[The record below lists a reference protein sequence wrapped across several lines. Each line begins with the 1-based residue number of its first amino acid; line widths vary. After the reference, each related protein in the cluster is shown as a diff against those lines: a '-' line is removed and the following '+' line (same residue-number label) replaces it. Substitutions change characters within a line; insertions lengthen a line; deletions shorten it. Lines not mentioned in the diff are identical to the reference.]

1 MLRSEN
7 RNTSKTAGLWESE
20 SAIQVRKLT
29 IWVISFEKYL
39 REEVEESHQEENL
52 PPVPMG

>member
-20 SAIQVRKLT
+20 SGIQVRKLT

-52 PPVPMG
+52 RPVPMG

>member
-7 RNTSKTAGLWESE
+7 RNTSKTAELWESE

-39 REEVEESHQEENL
+39 RKEVEESHQEENL
-52 PPVPMG
+52 RPVPMG

>member
-7 RNTSKTAGLWESE
+7 RNTSKAAGLWESE

-39 REEVEESHQEENL
+39 RKEVEESHQEENL
-52 PPVPMG
+52 RPVPMG

>member
-39 REEVEESHQEENL
+39 QEEVEESHQEENL
-52 PPVPMG
+52 RPVPMG

>member
-52 PPVPMG
+52 RPVPMG